1 MYGYRTW
8 WLAAFASLAFGS
20 ASVQASPIS
29 YGFSGTLA
37 QPFDGATTF
46 SGSFT
51 YDTDLPIYPGLGGG
65 YPGWSYY
72 SGVPADPSEPV
83 LSLTFNVG
91 NLSSASLLPV
101 EMDDLVVSHTQLSDS
116 FDIQETL
123 SYAKGQN
130 LTATFGMSSNNLV
143 ERAPFSSTDPPP
155 SLNLADFSGANFSL
169 EGTTAA
175 GQQLNVIGTVTSLVP
190 LSDPQVPVPEPGSVL
205 IFVVA
210 GAVAWVRLRR
220 GRRPRT

>member
-143 ERAPFSSTDPPP
+143 EHTVQFNRST
-155 SLNLADFSGANFSL
+155 AQL
-169 EGTTAA
+169 ESRGLLGSEFFTR
-175 GQQLNVIGTVTSLVP
+175 GDDRGRPTVER
-190 LSDPQVPVPEPGSVL
+190 DRNRY
-205 IFVVA
+205 VA
-210 GAVAWVRLRR
+210 G
-220 GRRPRT
+220 TIE